1 MAMSDSQEYP
11 LNSNME
17 TIVNFLGFNSD
28 NSSMLFCSWM
38 RKSLLYRGTS
48 EENNTLYVNTKDETS
63 ETEFTLKE
71 IEFLQQTLN
80 F

>member
-1 MAMSDSQEYP
+1 
-11 LNSNME
+11 
-17 TIVNFLGFNSD
+17 
-28 NSSMLFCSWM
+28 M